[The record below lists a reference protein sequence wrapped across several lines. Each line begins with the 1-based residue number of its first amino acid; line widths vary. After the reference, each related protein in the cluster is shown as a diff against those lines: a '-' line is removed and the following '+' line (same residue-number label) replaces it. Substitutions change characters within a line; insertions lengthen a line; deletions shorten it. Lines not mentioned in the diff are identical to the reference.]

1 VSLFVPKP
9 TRSGPDL
16 KAGRQGDMETLL
28 HVFFIN
34 EGTLVTP
41 FRTMP
46 LMCPVTSVEDME
58 SVLVADGGG
67 RAPTQN
73 RAV

>member
-1 VSLFVPKP
+1 
-9 TRSGPDL
+9 
-16 KAGRQGDMETLL
+16 METLL

-34 EGTLVTP
+34 EGTLVTL

-46 LMCPVTSVEDME
+46 LMCPMTSVEDME

-67 RAPTQN
+67 RATTQN